1 MSRETAISYPLIDR
15 RTCAYQGV
23 RHVRFSE
30 HLEYVLNGWPLR
42 LMSMIETFYLFY
54 IFWLQSDLI
63 GSYKDKTQAIFLP
76 KVALIKINK

>member
-1 MSRETAISYPLIDR
+1 
-15 RTCAYQGV
+15 
-23 RHVRFSE
+23 
-30 HLEYVLNGWPLR
+30 
-42 LMSMIETFYLFY
+42 MIEAFYLFY